1 MVRDACYAPAE
12 LLPDSTLTVPHT
24 LFLHCCASLNL
35 ICLVFCCVPSLRA
48 KTIFFTRKER
58 ESKFYPEFLEH
69 KKWETKLSAFYPP
82 PHVNS
87 MLGMFARQ
95 ILKEDCSKEGKR
107 RFSPDA
113 ERKERGRKK
122 SAPRTIDLGS

>member
-82 PHVNS
+82 PRMSIACSACLRGKFSKRTAVKKAKGAFHRMQS
-87 MLGMFARQ
+87 AK
-95 ILKEDCSKEGKR
+95 KEDGKR
-107 RFSPDA
+107 VHR
-113 ERKERGRKK
+113 EQ
-122 SAPRTIDLGS
+122 